1 MLTNMFKIAWRNAI
15 RHKQFSIL
23 NLLGLTVGITAS
35 IMIALYVIDQ
45 SRFDNFHE
53 KADRIYRVN
62 QPLIWGDWNEEFAST
77 GPNVAIALRTDIPE
91 FEEVTRVHTPGNVV
105 VNYQDN
111 QNGVISFT
119 ETKAFVAEENIFR
132 IFDFQSLEG
141 SLENALSLPGS
152 IVITKSTAEKY
163 FGTESPL
170 GQTLNVIQGK
180 DTKAFQVT
188 AVLENIPQNSHI
200 QFEMLMSMSSFD
212 HIRQRQHQWIWTT
225 FVTYALATPETD
237 MQQLE
242 AKIQS
247 IPPKWAKSEINNVF
261 GMTFDQYV
269 NGKSWKLTL
278 QPLSEVYINS
288 PASGNRLGPS
298 GNILYIKI
306 FAAIGV
312 LILILCSIN
321 FMNLST
327 AKSANRAKE
336 VGIRKVLGSDKKSLI
351 RQFIFESIL
360 YVGISTIISLMVTEL
375 FLDAFNQ
382 VANTQLSLQLI
393 LGNRNLIALIISFVF
408 VLGIAA
414 GSYPAFYLSSFSP
427 IKVLKGKLSNGL
439 KGSAL
444 RNTLVI
450 VQFTIS
456 IALIISTFFVQKQLN
471 YVSQKDLGFDQENI
485 LQIHN
490 IQLLEDQQ
498 RETLQTLLAANPTF
512 EEVGI
517 SDMLPPNV
525 WNEDKYR
532 AFVEESQPVTL
543 NRLRADEAYLRLLNP
558 ELIAGR
564 KFEENRGNES
574 YKVILNESAV
584 KALGWEYPFNPNNSP
599 IGQQI
604 TFPNSNKGLFELIGV
619 VKDFNFNSVR
629 FEISPLL
636 IIHNDNDLMWE
647 SGQYFISTRIN
658 SKTISNKSELSKVLT
673 EVEAAIESIDPSIP
687 FEYSFMDQEFEAS
700 FRTEQRM
707 GSVLNIFTG
716 TALSIACIGLFGLS
730 AFASEQRRKE
740 LGIRKVLGA
749 SASKIV
755 ISFTKEFS
763 MLIVASIIIASPMA
777 YYFTNEWLS
786 DFSYKTPI
794 EPWVFLLVGLLS
806 IAIAWLTIGVHSLN
820 AAKQNPVDVLRNE

>member
-1 MLTNMFKIAWRNAI
+1 MFKIAWRNAI

-23 NLLGLTVGITAS
+23 NLLGLTVGITTS

-45 SRFDNFHE
+45 GSFDNFHE
-53 KADRIYRVN
+53 KVDRIYRVN

-111 QNGVISFT
+111 LNGVISFT

-141 SLENALSLPGS
+141 SLEDALRLPGS

-200 QFEMLMSMSSFD
+200 QFDMLMSMSSFD

-225 FVTYALATPETD
+225 FVTYALVAPETD
-237 MQQLE
+237 IQQLE

-261 GMTFDQYV
+261 GMTFDEYV

-298 GNILYIKI
+298 GNILYIRI

-336 VGIRKVLGSDKKSLI
+336 VGIRKVLGSDRKSLI

-360 YVGISTIISLMVTEL
+360 YVGISTIISLMATEI

-382 VANTQLSLQLI
+382 IANTQLSLQLI
-393 LGNRNLIALIISFVF
+393 LNNRNLIALIISFVF

-427 IKVLKGKLSNGL
+427 IKVLKGKMSNGL
-439 KGSAL
+439 KSSAL

-471 YVSQKDLGFDQENI
+471 YVSQKDL
-485 LQIHN
+485 
-490 IQLLEDQQ
+490 
-498 RETLQTLLAANPTF
+498 
-512 EEVGI
+512 
-517 SDMLPPNV
+517 
-525 WNEDKYR
+525 
-532 AFVEESQPVTL
+532 
-543 NRLRADEAYLRLLNP
+543 
-558 ELIAGR
+558 
-564 KFEENRGNES
+564 
-574 YKVILNESAV
+574 
-584 KALGWEYPFNPNNSP
+584 
-599 IGQQI
+599 
-604 TFPNSNKGLFELIGV
+604 
-619 VKDFNFNSVR
+619 
-629 FEISPLL
+629 
-636 IIHNDNDLMWE
+636 
-647 SGQYFISTRIN
+647 
-658 SKTISNKSELSKVLT
+658 
-673 EVEAAIESIDPSIP
+673 
-687 FEYSFMDQEFEAS
+687 
-700 FRTEQRM
+700 
-707 GSVLNIFTG
+707 
-716 TALSIACIGLFGLS
+716 
-730 AFASEQRRKE
+730 
-740 LGIRKVLGA
+740 
-749 SASKIV
+749 
-755 ISFTKEFS
+755 
-763 MLIVASIIIASPMA
+763 
-777 YYFTNEWLS
+777 
-786 DFSYKTPI
+786 
-794 EPWVFLLVGLLS
+794 
-806 IAIAWLTIGVHSLN
+806 
-820 AAKQNPVDVLRNE
+820 